1 MKKTILLI
9 LLCVISSSATSQ
21 DYYIKMTRDYKR
33 LFNKRNI
40 ENIDNS
46 LSYRDFKKTQQ
57 VTPLNIIRGNLGYPY
72 SKWYNDYFQEEIYL
86 FDAKGNLADIEHQKR
101 FIKDN
106 LLIDGSHVLLFKKKR
121 YILLTQYQ
129 EDVNILAIIFYDQH
143 KD

>member
-9 LLCVISSSATSQ
+9 LLCVISTTATSQ
-21 DYYIKMTRDYKR
+21 YYYVKMTGHYKR
-33 LFNKRNI
+33 LINKRNVS
-40 ENIDNS
+40 NIDNS
-46 LSYRDFKKTQQ
+46 LYSLGWEEAIQ
-57 VTPLNIIRGNLGYPY
+57 VTTPNIFNGTLGYLY
-72 SKWYNDYFQEEIYL
+72 SKWHNDYLQEEIYL

-129 EDVNILAIIFYDQH
+129 DDVNILAVIFYDQH